1 MVVQRIYKTTVFLK
15 IWCPREWLTVT
26 HQITQSSIIINS
38 HTFYIILYYNSFF
51 NTIPISM
58 SPYSSLVSILNN
70 DLSGTFSII
79 NTLNPSQMI
88 NIHNIHTRFFFFTE
102 NTEYMYM
109 YICCCIGYICLPP
122 VPSWHPSKTSEHSP
136 GYHPPLLCPHRF
148 MASINVDLA
157 VHVIPSSTESL

>member
-1 MVVQRIYKTTVFLK
+1 M
-15 IWCPREWLTVT
+15 TVT

-109 YICCCIGYICLPP
+109 YICCCIGYIYVYLLSPADI
-122 VPSWHPSKTSEHSP
+122 HPRHQNTVQ
-136 GYHPPLLCPHRF
+136 GTTL
-148 MASINVDLA
+148 
-157 VHVIPSSTESL
+157 PSSVLTGLWPASMST